1 MTIHPHLDQA
11 ETRIVIERHSSPQP
25 IKYKIKYYLYHFYCG
40 RMSVI
45 EKGLKE
51 MEVKETETE
60 ILSDLIIFEK
70 NKSFENYIL
79 MFELIPENIQEFHKV
94 PLN

>member
-1 MTIHPHLDQA
+1 
-11 ETRIVIERHSSPQP
+11 
-25 IKYKIKYYLYHFYCG
+25 
-40 RMSVI
+40 MSVI

>member
-1 MTIHPHLDQA
+1 
-11 ETRIVIERHSSPQP
+11 
-25 IKYKIKYYLYHFYCG
+25 
-40 RMSVI
+40 MSVI

-70 NKSFENYIL
+70 NKQFENYIL
-79 MFELIPENIQEFHKV
+79 MFELVPENIQEFHKV
-94 PLN
+94 PLNQKEVLTISIFSFAEFNIVEIPFTKIESTLS